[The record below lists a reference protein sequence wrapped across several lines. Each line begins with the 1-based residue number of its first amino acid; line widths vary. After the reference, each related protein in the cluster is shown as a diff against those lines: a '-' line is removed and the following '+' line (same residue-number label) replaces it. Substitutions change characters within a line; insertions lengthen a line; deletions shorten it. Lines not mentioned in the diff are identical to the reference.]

1 MMKTQYH
8 SEFDAIIHARPQL
21 QYVILLFAGEEYA
34 YAYNALTDQVYT
46 AEFPDV
52 PIHKLYTRCGMILNH
67 ACIRTIVK
75 AKLGIASHDALQAS
89 FS

>member
-21 QYVILLFAGEEYA
+21 QYCILVLAGEEYA
-34 YAYNALTDQVYT
+34 YAYDALTDTVRT
-46 AEFPDV
+46 AEFPDI
-52 PIHKLYTRCGMILNH
+52 PMHKLYTACGHVLH
-67 ACIRTIVK
+67 HDDIRIMVK
-75 AKLGIASHDALQAS
+75 AKLGIVSHGELECS